1 MVVYVKPQNIEV
13 KILSTSYD
21 NMRNLL
27 NLKKMISLLDV
38 NFFKAKKI
46 NYKILEILN
55 NKQVLLI
62 DYILQTKVRYNY
74 LKLSNE

>member
-27 NLKKMISLLDV
+27 KLKKMITLLDV
-38 NFFKAKKI
+38 SFFKAKKI

-62 DYILQTKVRYNY
+62 DYILKTKVRYNY
-74 LKLSNE
+74 IKLLNE

>member
-27 NLKKMISLLDV
+27 KLKKMITLLDV
-38 NFFKAKKI
+38 SFFKTKKI

-74 LKLSNE
+74 LKLLNE

>member
-27 NLKKMISLLDV
+27 KLKKMITLLDV
-38 NFFKAKKI
+38 SFFKAKKI

-74 LKLSNE
+74 LKLLNE